1 MTRRALSRALL
12 RPVLCAVLALVTS
25 GALAQTTYRLDTA
38 RSTVAY
44 AMSHPAHGWTGTSR
58 AVAGALTVGPG
69 GSVTAASVSAP
80 VTSFDSGNRNRD
92 SHMVEATEAYVHR
105 NVSFQ
110 LGRLTPM
117 ARPTATA
124 NATATGSLT
133 FHGVRRA
140 VSLPVRLDR
149 TPSGL
154 RVRGTFE
161 VTLTEFGVDRPA
173 LLGVRVR
180 DWIELTL
187 DLAFRRS

>member
-1 MTRRALSRALL
+1 MPPRAPSRLLL
-12 RPVLCAVLALVTS
+12 RTLLSVLLALVTS
-25 GALAQTTYRLDTA
+25 GALAQTTYRVDTA

-44 AMSHPAHGWTGTSR
+44 AMSHPAHDWTGTSR
-58 AVAGALTVGPG
+58 AVAGALTVGPD

-80 VTSFDSGNRNRD
+80 VRSFDSGNRNRD

-105 NVSFQ
+105 NVTFQ
-110 LGRLTPM
+110 LSRLTPM

-124 NATATGSLT
+124 NAMAAGALT

-140 VSLPVRLDR
+140 VTLPVRMDR
-149 TPSGL
+149 APSGL

-180 DWIELTL
+180 DWIELTF